1 MICLC
6 PAASADCRLSV
17 STSTVELLMTG
28 LPAAAHATTVHLYTS
43 VQLLHK
49 LHNNLKNSKPAC
61 KCSFKHQ
68 CNTTTVIRAF
78 SRTIWATQH
87 QKRPNTLTPLIFYHN
102 IEPSFP
108 LLIATLDF
116 METLVWRWSLPTLTS
131 HCTRTNCLVEATE
144 MIMSIKPENF
154 QNTLCQM
161 PTYHNIT
168 YLPGLELTHITCD
181 VRHILWA

>member
-1 MICLC
+1 MICSC

-68 CNTTTVIRAF
+68 CNNNNCHKGLFQDYLGKSAPETNKHLNPIDLLSQYRAF
-78 SRTIWATQH
+78 
-87 QKRPNTLTPLIFYHN
+87 F
-102 IEPSFP
+102 SF
-108 LLIATLDF
+108 
-116 METLVWRWSLPTLTS
+116 
-131 HCTRTNCLVEATE
+131 TNCHAG
-144 MIMSIKPENF
+144 F
-154 QNTLCQM
+154 
-161 PTYHNIT
+161 Y
-168 YLPGLELTHITCD
+168 GDARLTVVPAHS
-181 VRHILWA
+181 HLSLYEH